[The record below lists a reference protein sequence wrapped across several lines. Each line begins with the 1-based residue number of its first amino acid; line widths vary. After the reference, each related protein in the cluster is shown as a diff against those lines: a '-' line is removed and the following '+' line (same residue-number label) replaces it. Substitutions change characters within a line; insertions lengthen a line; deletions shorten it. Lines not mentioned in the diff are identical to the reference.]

1 MFALRVTGAALTDKG
16 CVRALNED
24 SFCERPDIG
33 LWAVADGMGGHE
45 HGERASAAIV
55 DALGSAP
62 AMSDFDDQVAA
73 IADAIHRANR
83 QIYEEGIA
91 SGGQMGSTV
100 VALLVAAGRFA
111 VAWAGDSPA
120 FLLRAG
126 QLHRLSTDHT
136 QVQEMLD
143 RGLLTAQEAKAH
155 PLSHVL
161 SRAVGVRDTLELDVI
176 VDQTQPGDMFLL
188 SSDGLTG
195 VVANDEIA
203 AMMRPGDPR
212 GTAQALVALCLDR
225 GAPDNVTVCAV
236 EVNEA
241 TLLALAEGPD
251 GR

>member
-1 MFALRVTGAALTDKG
+1 MNPALRVKGAALTDKG

-24 SFCERPDIG
+24 CFCERPDIG

-55 DALGSAP
+55 DALGLAQP
-62 AMSDFDDQVAA
+62 ESDFDDQIVAVA
-73 IADAIHRANR
+73 NAIHSANK
-83 QIYEEGIA
+83 QIYDEGMA
-91 SGGQMGSTV
+91 GGTQMGSTV
-100 VALLVAAGRFA
+100 VALLVAGGRFA

-120 FLLRAG
+120 FLLRDG
-126 QLHRLSTDHT
+126 YLHRLSTDHT

-143 RGLLTAQEAKAH
+143 RGLLTAEEAKVH

-161 SRAVGVRDTLELDVI
+161 ARAVGVGDTLELDVI
-176 VDQTQPGDMFLL
+176 VDHTQAGDMFLL

-195 VVANDEIA
+195 VVDDAEIA
-203 AMMRPGDPR
+203 AMMRPGDLH
-212 GTAQALVALCLDR
+212 GTTASLVELCLRR

-241 TLLALAEGPD
+241 TVLALTEGSD
-251 GR
+251 G

>member
-1 MFALRVTGAALTDKG
+1 MPALRVTGTALTDKG

-55 DALGSAP
+55 AALALAP
-62 AMSDFDDQVAA
+62 PEGDFDKQISAV
-73 IADAIHRANR
+73 ADAIHRANR
-83 QIYEEGIA
+83 QIYDEGTA

-100 VALLVAAGRFA
+100 VALLVANGRFA
-111 VAWAGDSPA
+111 VGWAGDSPA
-120 FLLRAG
+120 FLLRG
-126 QLHRLSTDHT
+126 GYLHRLSTDHT

-143 RGLLTAQEAKAH
+143 RGLLTAEEAKNH
-155 PLSHVL
+155 PLGHVL
-161 SRAVGVRDTLELDVI
+161 ARAVGVRETLELDVI
-176 VDQTQPGDMFLL
+176 VDEVQAGDMFLL

-195 VVANDEIA
+195 VVDDAEIA
-203 AMMRPGDPR
+203 AMMRPGDLR
-212 GTAQALVALCLDR
+212 GTAAALVELCLQR

-241 TLLALAEGPD
+241 TVLALAENANG
-251 GR
+251 